1 MLAPYIEIDF
11 QGGGGNERVSSSFNP
26 RLRHAFMTF
35 QDFTIGQTWSTFFN
49 VGTLPENLDF
59 VGPVG
64 TIFERQPQ
72 IRYSPGNWDF
82 ALENPES
89 TVYDNADDATSY
101 DDNRMPDMVARY
113 NIPVDA
119 GSLSIAAM
127 GREIAYKD
135 ATQNLGDASR
145 ESAYGYGVSLA
156 AKIPVGDDGSDIRA
170 QLNGGNAMGRY
181 MSLNGFRAA
190 QIEAN
195 GDIELIDQMGGF
207 VSYRHIWS
215 PQWRSNLTLSHSEAD
230 NPDAVDGG
238 AAKSYS
244 STHANL
250 IYSPFPTWIWAAKS
264 FGRTRS
270 LRTKA
275 TVNSTGCN
283 SPPSSASDPSLQLA
297 PRPWR
302 PALPAPMAQNP
313 ANPVIPHLLKVI
325 EARLDTVAQIL
336 LKVLTKTSQPFLQ
349 SRFHVVPAHSLFNA
363 QQRPVDRKH
372 GRGSR
377 NQCAT
382 QCHRPTRGTDHG
394 TPGSAGTGT
403 RDHPPGSLLPPRDV
417 RQRLQLPERHHAI
430 RQSPRGFPPPALRKT
445 RSFRRISE
453 SASRLR
459 FRPSSDTVSSIR

>member
-1 MLAPYIEIDF
+1 MNKKMSVTALALAVGASAGAAQAQSLEERVSALENTPLANTNFAVGGFIKADSHLTQATDGDSSASQDFIIPSLIPTGGDNSSVNYNNGVKQSRIFFKTTTDTDIGDVGTYIEIDF

-250 IYSPFPTWIWAAKS
+250 IYSPISNLDLGGEIIWADKELENES
-264 FGRTRS
+264 NGE
-270 LRTKA
+270 L
-275 TVNSTGCN
+275 
-283 SPPSSASDPSLQLA
+283 
-297 PRPWR
+297 
-302 PALPAPMAQNP
+302 
-313 ANPVIPHLLKVI
+313 H
-325 EARLDTVAQIL
+325 
-336 LKVLTKTSQPFLQ
+336 
-349 SRFHVVPAHSLFNA
+349 
-363 QQRPVDRKH
+363 
-372 GRGSR
+372 
-377 NQCAT
+377 
-382 QCHRPTRGTDHG
+382 
-394 TPGSAGTGT
+394 
-403 RDHPPGSLLPPRDV
+403 
-417 RQRLQLPERHHAI
+417 RLQFTDKL
-430 RQSPRGFPPPALRKT
+430 GF
-445 RSFRRISE
+445 
-453 SASRLR
+453 
-459 FRPSSDTVSSIR
+459 